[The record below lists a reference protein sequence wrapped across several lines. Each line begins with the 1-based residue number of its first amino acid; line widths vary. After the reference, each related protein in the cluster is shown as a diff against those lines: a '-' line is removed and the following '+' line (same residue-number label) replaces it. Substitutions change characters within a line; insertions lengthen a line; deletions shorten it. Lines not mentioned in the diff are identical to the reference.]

1 MKLPGRKCFRIK
13 EQNDEIIGNIFA
25 PTRPFSKILLLKYK
39 IEGNEISRPREH
51 WHASIRQS
59 MDDGQKILSRFK
71 FNPEFSV
78 IMKNELKRIFRVRCN
93 PRRKSCRAIN
103 IVGTV
108 RNRRLDRR
116 PLTAR

>member
-1 MKLPGRKCFRIK
+1 MKLAGRKCFGIN
-13 EQNDEIIGNIFA
+13 EQNDEIIRNISA
-25 PTRPFSKILLLKYK
+25 PTRSISKILLLKYK

-59 MDDGQKILSRFK
+59 VDDGQKILSRFK

-78 IMKNELKRIFRVRCN
+78 IAKNELKGIFRVRSN

-108 RNRRLDRR
+108 GNRRLDRR